1 LLEVRLKKSLPGFNL
16 EVAFTVNRETLAIIG
31 PSGSGKTMTLQCIAG
46 LVRPDEGYIRLND
59 KVILDTARGIHLAPQ
74 TRKVGYVFQ
83 NYALFP
89 HLTVKDN
96 IAYGIRHLSRPD
108 MEARVTQLLD
118 TMNIT
123 GLGHRYPRQL
133 SAGQQQRVALARAIA
148 PEPEVLLLDEPFSAL
163 DTQVKER
170 LELELIALQNYYQG
184 NILFVTHNLTEGYK
198 LASKIAV
205 YESGRVVQCDYKN
218 RVIASPSNR
227 TVARLTG
234 VRNLMRGSITEIR
247 DSSVRVLVPELG
259 GTLKVTVDTAAVLS
273 LDQNVTIGIRPE
285 FIHIID
291 RQGENAFPCTADRIV
306 EGISIMECFFH
317 VNTEITPRHWV
328 EASLSKLHAPR
339 FPEGHKCYVY
349 LPPEHVAII
358 TD

>member
-1 LLEVRLKKSLPGFNL
+1 LLEVSLKKSLPGFTL
-16 EVAFTVNRETLAIIG
+16 EVAFAVNRETLAILG

-59 KVILDTARGIHLAPQ
+59 KVILDTSRGIHLAPQ
-74 TRKVGYVFQ
+74 MRKVGYVFQ

-108 MEARVTQLLD
+108 IEARVTQLLD

-123 GLGHRYPRQL
+123 GMGHRYPRQL
-133 SAGQQQRVALARAIA
+133 SSGQQQRVALARALA

-170 LELELIALQNYYQG
+170 LELELMALQNYYQG
-184 NILFVTHNLTEGYK
+184 NILFVTHNLAEGYK

-205 YESGRVVQCDYKN
+205 YESGRIVQCDSKN
-218 RVIASPSNR
+218 RVIESPSNR

-234 VRNLMRGSITEIR
+234 VRNLMRGSITEIK
-247 DSSVRVLVPELG
+247 DLSVRVLVPELG
-259 GTLKVTVDTAAVLS
+259 GTLKVTADDTTGLT

-285 FIHIID
+285 FIHIVD
-291 RQGENAFPCTADRIV
+291 RPGDNAFSCTADRIV
-306 EGISIMECFFH
+306 ESISLLECYFH
-317 VNTEITPRHWV
+317 VNTEMTPKHWV
-328 EASLSKLHAPR
+328 EVSVPKLHAPLI
-339 FPEGHKCYVY
+339 PEGHKCYVY

-358 TD
+358 MD